1 MTLAETQDSY
11 RRTSLN
17 LLPPRA
23 YSRDGFMA
31 GEATVRGQVMGGLDV
46 EARALVDTALPPI
59 VNGKLRCPERDLP
72 DWERL
77 YALPSTGSCELRNAR
92 LLVAI
97 RLRRSIRPLD
107 IREALEIL
115 LGYQPEITEQLLFRA
130 DDPGS
135 LTDKDLLLEP
145 EEEVYRYFVAIDG
158 ALARDA
164 DYTRADIQRIIDDV
178 QGGHTLGVARFTGF
192 YADDPLSLTDLDLLD
207 V

>member
-1 MTLAETQDSY
+1 MTLAETQDGY
-11 RRTSLN
+11 RRASLK

-23 YSRDGFMA
+23 YSREGFIA
-31 GEATVRGQVMGGLDV
+31 GEAAVNGQVMGGLDV

-72 DWERL
+72 DWERE
-77 YALPSTGSCELRNAR
+77 YSLPSTGSYELRNAR

-130 DDPGS
+130 DSPYS
-135 LTDKDLLLEP
+135 LTDTDLIVEP
-145 EEEVYRYFVAIDG
+145 EEEVYRYYVDVDG

-164 DYTRADIQRIIDDV
+164 DYTRADIQRIVEDV
-178 QGGHTLGVARFTGF
+178 QGGHTLGMVRFTGF
-192 YADDPLSLTDLDLLD
+192 YADDPYSLTDLDLLD